1 MLNINKLKYLHIT
14 YSSIENP
21 SDQVVLDFKLRETE
35 IAYKWVERVLTAQS
49 LGYQIDNPDRFY
61 GFGSKEQQT
70 HNVLSEINKLIDKL
84 ETFWRIPIGRRLT
97 DINDQ
102 DTLNYLHHIFEVE
115 HGLLGAKKL
124 NPQFQKH
131 IGHLN
136 VLVHCCESVQRGG
149 YPRHV
154 VTYYGLPKEKT
165 LDADD
170 YKSFA
175 ADAKFGTVIIN
186 YVEIGKTL
194 QDLMMDNDSYI
205 SAEAF
210 RPFKN
215 YSADFAVLFYE
226 INGTQFY
233 TAVQEYFIKNQLHFE
248 NLGYSWGELEKSIGT
263 LQVADLEHPTNNI
276 LKDIETRQ
284 FVKAVDFS

>member
-1 MLNINKLKYLHIT
+1 MLNIDKLRYLHIT
-14 YSSIENP
+14 YSNPENLL
-21 SDQVVLDFKLRETE
+21 DEVVLDFKLRETE
-35 IAYKWVERVLTAQS
+35 ITYKWVERVLTAQK
-49 LGYQIDNPDRFY
+49 LGYPIDDPKRFY
-61 GFGSKEQQT
+61 GFGSLEQQT
-70 HNVLSEINKLIDKL
+70 KYALQEINHLIDQL
-84 ETFWRIPIGRRLT
+84 ENFWRIPIGRRLT

-115 HGLLGAKKL
+115 HGLLNAKKI
-124 NPQFQKH
+124 NPQLQKH

-136 VLVHCCESVQRGG
+136 VLVHRCESVQRGG

-165 LDADD
+165 LEAAD

-205 SAEAF
+205 SPDAF

-226 INGTQFY
+226 IDGPRLH
-233 TAVQEYFIKNQLHFE
+233 TAVEEYYHKNQLNFE
-248 NLGYSWGELEKSIGT
+248 NLGYSWDELSKSIGT
-263 LQVADLEHPTNNI
+263 LQVADIESNTSLVFNQ
-276 LKDIETRQ
+276 LETRQ

>member
-1 MLNINKLKYLHIT
+1 MLNTQNLKYLHIT
-14 YSSIENP
+14 YANP
-21 SDQVVLDFKLRETE
+21 LDKSDEVELTFRLRDTQ
-35 IAYKWVERVLTAQS
+35 IAYKWVERVLTAQT
-49 LGYQIDNPDRFY
+49 LGYPIDDPNRFY
-61 GFGSKEQQT
+61 GFGTQEQQT
-70 HNVLSEINKLIDKL
+70 HDALTAINKLIDRL

-115 HGLLGAKKL
+115 HGLLDAKKI

-136 VLVHCCESVQRGG
+136 VLVHRCESVQRGG
-149 YPRHV
+149 YPRQV
-154 VTYYGLPKEKT
+154 VTYYGLPKDKT
-165 LDADD
+165 LDHDD
-170 YKSFA
+170 YQSFNSGI
-175 ADAKFGTVIIN
+175 KFGTVVVN

-210 RPFKN
+210 RPFVN
-215 YSADFAVLFYE
+215 YSADFAVNFYEKDGTLFY
-226 INGTQFY
+226 N
-233 TAVQEYFIKNQLHFE
+233 AVEEYFTKNQDHFRS
-248 NLGYSWGELEKSIGT
+248 LGYSWNDLAKSIGT
-263 LQVADLEHPTNNI
+263 LQVADLEHPTHDVLN
-276 LKDIETRQ
+276 DIETRQ